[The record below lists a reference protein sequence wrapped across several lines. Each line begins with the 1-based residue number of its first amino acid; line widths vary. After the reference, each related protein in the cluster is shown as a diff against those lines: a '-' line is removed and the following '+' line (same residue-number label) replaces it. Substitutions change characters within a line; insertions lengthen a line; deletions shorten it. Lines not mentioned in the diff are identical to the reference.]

1 MQPESSVLTGRPPAD
16 PLERLRQLSSLASH
30 AGALAASSDA
40 DLLTARTE
48 QGLFYVTCVGQFK
61 RGKSTLLNALVNEPV
76 LPTGVIPVT
85 SVVTVLRHG
94 VEHRARLRFSSGES
108 RAVDLLELSA
118 YVSEEQNPGNE
129 KGVLAAEVFLP
140 HPLFTTG
147 LCLVDTPGLGS
158 VFEANTETTRSFVP
172 HIDAALVVLGADPPI
187 SGEELSLVEEVARSV
202 PHLLFVLNKA
212 DRFSEAE
219 RREARKFAE
228 RVLEKRLGR
237 AAGPILEVAA
247 AESLAAGHPTRELS
261 TLEEA
266 LETLAREAGAEL
278 IARAQARGLERL
290 GRRVLAV
297 LEEQRE
303 ALERPLEESER
314 RVEALQRSVAEAER
328 AAGDLSYLFTAEQ
341 NRLSEAFTARKEEF
355 LARAHPATRKELKAA
370 IASGNNRSALSGRAR
385 EIARHA
391 LGKWL
396 PEIESVA
403 ERMYRDAMQ
412 RFVQIVNQFFERL
425 AESDSSF
432 ATLSGET
439 LGPETGFRARRRFY
453 FNDLF
458 ELAPDSPGVFFLAR
472 LGARA
477 AAESAAE
484 YLKTL
489 LEHNATRVVNDLD
502 ERVLESRRHLESE
515 VSERLREGLDSAVVA
530 LDRARNRREAGRDA
544 VDREL
549 LRIASLAGKVR
560 ALVPPGAE
568 ETWTRKS

>member
-1 MQPESSVLTGRPPAD
+1 
-16 PLERLRQLSSLASH
+16 
-30 AGALAASSDA
+30 
-40 DLLTARTE
+40 
-48 QGLFYVTCVGQFK
+48 
-61 RGKSTLLNALVNEPV
+61 
-76 LPTGVIPVT
+76 
-85 SVVTVLRHG
+85 VTVLRHG

-458 ELAPDSPGVFFLAR
+458 ELAP
-472 LGARA
+472 
-477 AAESAAE
+477 SAARVLALLRGTRAVTTGAGD
-484 YLKTL
+484 YLQTL

-502 ERVLESRRHLESE
+502 ERVLESRRHLEAEISR
-515 VSERLREGLDSAVVA
+515 RLQESLEAAVVA
-530 LDRARNRREAGRDA
+530 LERARARR
-544 VDREL
+544 
-549 LRIASLAGKVR
+549 LAGQTAVQQEIARIETLESRVR
-560 ALVPPGAE
+560 ALLPPGPQG
-568 ETWTRKS
+568 T

>member
-1 MQPESSVLTGRPPAD
+1 MQPESKVLTESPAAD
-16 PLERLRQLSSLASH
+16 SLERLQQLSSLAAE
-30 AGALAASSDA
+30 AGALTLSADASQLA
-40 DLLTARTE
+40 TRTQE
-48 QGLFYVTCVGQFK
+48 GLFYVTCVGQFK

-76 LPTGVIPVT
+76 LPTGVVPVT
-85 SVVTVLRHG
+85 SVVTILRHG
-94 VEHRARLRFSSGES
+94 LDRRARVRFSSGEL
-108 RAVDLLELSA
+108 RALDPLELPA
-118 YVSEEQNPGNE
+118 YVSEEQNPENE
-129 KGVLAAEVFLP
+129 KGVVAAEVFLP
-140 HPLFTTG
+140 HPLFSTG

-187 SGEELSLVEEVARSV
+187 SGEELSLVEELSRSV
-202 PHLLFVLNKA
+202 PHLIFVLNKA
-212 DRFSEAE
+212 DRLSEAE
-219 RREARKFAE
+219 RRDARRFAE

-237 AAGPILEVAA
+237 VVGPILEVAA
-247 AESLAAGHPTRELS
+247 AESLAAGHPTRQLS

-266 LETLAREAGAEL
+266 LETLASEAGADL
-278 IARAQARGLERL
+278 ISRAQDRGLERL
-290 GRRVLAV
+290 GRRVSAV

-314 RVEALQRSVAEAER
+314 RVEELQRSVAEAQR
-328 AAGDLSYLFTAEQ
+328 SAGDLAYLFTAEQ

-355 LARAHPATRKELKAA
+355 LARAHPVSKKALEAA
-370 IASGNNRSALSGRAR
+370 IASGMSRSALSGKAR
-385 EIARHA
+385 EIARRA
-391 LGKWL
+391 LEGWL

-403 ERMYRDAMQ
+403 ERMYREAMR
-412 RFVQIVNQFFERL
+412 RFSQIVNQFFEGL
-425 AESDSSF
+425 AESDDAF
-432 ATLSGET
+432 AALPRES
-439 LGPETGFRARRRFY
+439 LDPETGFRARRRFY

-458 ELAPDSPGVFFLAR
+458 ELAPDSPGRFPLAR

-477 AAESAAE
+477 VAAGTAE

-502 ERVLESRRHLESE
+502 ERVLESRRRLEAE

-549 LRIASLAGKVR
+549 LRIASLDAKVR

-568 ETWTRKS
+568 ETWTPKS